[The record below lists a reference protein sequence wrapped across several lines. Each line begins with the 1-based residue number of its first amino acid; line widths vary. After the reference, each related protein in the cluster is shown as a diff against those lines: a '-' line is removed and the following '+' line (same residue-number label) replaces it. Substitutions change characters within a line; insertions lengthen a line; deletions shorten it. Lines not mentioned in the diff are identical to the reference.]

1 MNQIED
7 AKELPKVPNP
17 FLVLPPGTRTTVAR
31 TSFYLVKAFSVRSA
45 FLLIFLCLLSELYYF
60 VGPIVIDIFI
70 NEAGW
75 SQAKYNAI
83 VGGVVVFGAMFGQIF
98 GGLLGDK
105 FGTRRVAMVG
115 FLLLALANASLA
127 MLEPLWTNTTVM
139 TIFLIAQA
147 FIAGIAWICI
157 ISLSMRLTWSKV
169 GGTQFTAYMSLFNLS
184 GVTAYLLT
192 ERMIEIFDYSSAIYV
207 GAALTMISAI
217 MLIFIDEDETD
228 RVLEGRL
235 GDDDEDEDEWWT
247 DEGESME
254 GAELGEHA
262 TVA

>member
-1 MNQIED
+1 M
-7 AKELPKVPNP
+7 
-17 FLVLPPGTRTTVAR
+17 GTRTTVAR

-45 FLLIFLCLLSELYYF
+45 FLLDIPLFVIRIVLFVVPIGLIFSSTKLVGHKPNTMLLLVEWWYLVQCLVRYSVDFSE
-60 VGPIVIDIFI
+60 I
-70 NEAGW
+70 NLE
-75 SQAKYNAI
+75 QEE
-83 VGGVVVFGAMFGQIF
+83 
-98 GGLLGDK
+98 LLWL
-105 FGTRRVAMVG
+105 ASS
-115 FLLLALANASLA
+115 LALANASLA

-147 FIAGIAWICI
+147 FIAGIALICI

-235 GDDDEDEDEWWT
+235 GD
-247 DEGESME
+247 GRR
-254 GAELGEHA
+254 G
-262 TVA
+262 

>member
-1 MNQIED
+1 M
-7 AKELPKVPNP
+7 
-17 FLVLPPGTRTTVAR
+17 
-31 TSFYLVKAFSVRSA
+31 Y
-45 FLLIFLCLLSELYYF
+45 
-60 VGPIVIDIFI
+60 
-70 NEAGW
+70 
-75 SQAKYNAI
+75 
-83 VGGVVVFGAMFGQIF
+83 GQIF

-115 FLLLALANASLA
+115 FLLLAFINALLAL
-127 MLEPLWTNTTVM
+127 LEPLWTNTTVM
-139 TIFLIAQA
+139 TIYLIAQA
-147 FIAGIAWICI
+147 FIAGVAWICI

-184 GVTAYLLT
+184 GVLAYGFT
-192 ERMIEIFDYSSAIYV
+192 GRMIEVFDYQSAIYI

-235 GDDDEDEDEWWT
+235 GDGDEDEDEWWT
-247 DEGESME
+247 EEGESME